1 MPSKVDIIIPHCNG
15 QKLLE
20 DCLPSLFRTR
30 YPHYT
35 VYLVD
40 NASTDGSPEW
50 AKANYPKLEVI
61 KADRNLGYAGGCNLG
76 IRSTGGDYVVL
87 LNNDTEMEPD
97 WLEKLAEVL
106 DRDPNIAAAQPKILW
121 LKDRSRFDY
130 SGGAGGLMDVFGFP
144 FCRGRLFD
152 ELETD
157 HGQYNDSPPDIFWT
171 SGSASIYR
179 RSSLEISGLLDE
191 DFFMHMEEIDLCW
204 RLHLCG
210 FRAVAVMQSVIYH
223 LSGGSLPAGNFR
235 KMYLNHRNSQLM
247 MWKNYSLASL
257 TWAWPIRIMLEA
269 AALAKALSLRNWEWA
284 RAIVQAGLWMA
295 ENPVLIAKKRGE
307 VQKMRKSEDQGIKAI
322 LYNGSIAMQYFLKGI
337 KSAKQLEGRR

>member
-20 DCLPSLFRTR
+20 GCLPWLFRTA
-30 YPHYT
+30 YPDCT

-50 AKANYPKLEVI
+50 AKAHYPKIEI
-61 KADRNLGYAGGCNLG
+61 IRSEKNLGYAGGCNLG
-76 IRSTGGDYVVL
+76 IRSTSGQYVVL
-87 LNNDTEMEPD
+87 LNNDTEVEPD
-97 WLEKLAEVL
+97 WLEKLVQAL
-106 DRDPNIAAAQPKILW
+106 DRDNGLAAAQPKILW
-121 LKDRSRFDY
+121 LRDRTRFDY

-157 HGQYNDSPPDIFWT
+157 RGQYDDSPPDIFWA

-179 RSSLEISGLLDE
+179 RQALEISGLLDE

-210 FRAVAVMQSVIYH
+210 FRIVSVPQSVIYH

-247 MWKNYSLASL
+247 MWKNYSLSSL
-257 TWAWPIRIMLEA
+257 LWAWPARVILEA
-269 AALAKALSLRNWEWA
+269 AALAKALVSGNWEWA
-284 RAIVQAGLWMA
+284 RAVVQAGLWMV
-295 ENPVLIAKKRGE
+295 ENPIIVIKKRGE
-307 VQKMRKSEDQGIKAI
+307 VQKLRKTGDRQIRTK
-322 LYNGSIAMQYFLKGI
+322 LYNGSIALKYFTGGI